1 MTALRERFGRP
12 LRLAI
17 VGGGPDSWIGR
28 MHRTAAE
35 LDDHWRAV
43 AGVFSSD
50 PQRSRSAGSALGFD
64 PARSYGTFGELIAQE
79 KTRDDAIEAVAIVT
93 PNDTHYPLAAAAL
106 EAGFDVMCDK
116 PVTGEC
122 VNAMNKSFHP
132 DCFVCAF
139 CRKVVTF
146 CHFFF
151 FFIER

>member
-1 MTALRERFGRP
+1 
-12 LRLAI
+12 
-17 VGGGPDSWIGR
+17 

-50 PQRSRSAGSALGFD
+50 PQRSRSAGSVLGFD

-116 PVTGEC
+116 PVTHDFQQAC
-122 VNAMNKSFHP
+122 DLVQRARW
-132 DCFVCAF
+132 CA
-139 CRKVVTF
+139 T
-146 CHFFF
+146 
-151 FFIER
+151 ER